1 MVQQPESDDEATIE
15 TPRFEPVPLP
25 DDEFKDQLAQVIP
38 HLRAFGRS
46 LSGSRDLADDLVQ
59 ETLLKAWAA
68 RKRFQAGTNMRAW
81 TFIILR
87 NLFLSQMRRAR
98 FKGEWDEITASKLLA
113 APASQDRHVE
123 LGDMQRA
130 LLHLPQPQREALIL
144 VGAGGFAYEEAAEI
158 CGCAVGTIKSRVA
171 RGRVAL
177 EDLLTD
183 GKLPSRREHET
194 DGSRT
199 ALQSIMSEVDELSRD
214 RDPRECSRIPTGE
227 IGAVAR
233 LSQASRYDGFSRVC
247 AEQSPRTS
255 SSERTSPSIAKA
267 WRRALP
273 TPAWTVG
280 GATFTNRLEEAC
292 TMASILGLSVFTCLR
307 TRRERPEFQTL
318 RALNVTDLG
327 CCMNETQSERSG

>member
-1 MVQQPESDDEATIE
+1 MANTQVAHASGGASNGRGSVDTDEQEQAVDAVRE
-15 TPRFEPVPLP
+15 ELVPLSDP
-25 DDEFKDQLAQVIP
+25 EFKDQLAQVIP

-177 EDLLTD
+177 EQLLSG
-183 GKLPSRREHET
+183 GKLPSRRQHKT
-194 DGSRT
+194 DPNSS
-199 ALQSIMSEVDELSRD
+199 ALAQIMGEVDHLSKD
-214 RDPRECSRIPTGE
+214 RE
-227 IGAVAR
+227 
-233 LSQASRYDGFSRVC
+233 
-247 AEQSPRTS
+247 
-255 SSERTSPSIAKA
+255 
-267 WRRALP
+267 
-273 TPAWTVG
+273 
-280 GATFTNRLEEAC
+280 
-292 TMASILGLSVFTCLR
+292 
-307 TRRERPEFQTL
+307 
-318 RALNVTDLG
+318 
-327 CCMNETQSERSG
+327 

>member
-1 MVQQPESDDEATIE
+1 MAGGKPAEQEKERIGGADW
-15 TPRFEPVPLP
+15 VPLSDP
-25 DDEFKDQLAQVIP
+25 EFKDQLAQVIP

-113 APASQDRHVE
+113 APASQDRHIE
-123 LGDMQRA
+123 LSDMQRA

-177 EDLLTD
+177 EALMSE
-183 GKLPSRREHET
+183 GKLPSRRDHPT
-194 DGSRT
+194 SDRS
-199 ALQSIMSEVDELSRD
+199 ALQTIMAEVDELSRD
-214 RDPRECSRIPTGE
+214 RDPTTG
-227 IGAVAR
+227 
-233 LSQASRYDGFSRVC
+233 SD
-247 AEQSPRTS
+247 AEEGT
-255 SSERTSPSIAKA
+255 A
-267 WRRALP
+267 
-273 TPAWTVG
+273 
-280 GATFTNRLEEAC
+280 
-292 TMASILGLSVFTCLR
+292 
-307 TRRERPEFQTL
+307 
-318 RALNVTDLG
+318 
-327 CCMNETQSERSG
+327 

>member
-1 MVQQPESDDEATIE
+1 MCSNDGYHEAGADESAEVQTGRVSLSDHDDHEAE
-15 TPRFEPVPLP
+15 ERPVLVPLP
-25 DDEFKDQLAQVIP
+25 DDEFKEQLAQVIP

-98 FKGEWDEITASKLLA
+98 FKGEWDDVTASKILA

-177 EDLLTD
+177 EALLTG
-183 GKLPSRREHET
+183 GKLPSRRQHKS
-194 DGSRT
+194 DPDKS
-199 ALQSIMSEVDELSRD
+199 ALQEIMSEVDELSRD
-214 RDPRECSRIPTGE
+214 RDC
-227 IGAVAR
+227 
-233 LSQASRYDGFSRVC
+233 
-247 AEQSPRTS
+247 
-255 SSERTSPSIAKA
+255 
-267 WRRALP
+267 
-273 TPAWTVG
+273 
-280 GATFTNRLEEAC
+280 
-292 TMASILGLSVFTCLR
+292 
-307 TRRERPEFQTL
+307 
-318 RALNVTDLG
+318 
-327 CCMNETQSERSG
+327 

>member
-1 MVQQPESDDEATIE
+1 MSEISTAYNGGSLVQQPELDDEDNEA
-15 TPRFEPVPLP
+15 PRFEPVPLP

-98 FKGEWDEITASKLLA
+98 FKGEWDEITASKMLA

-123 LGDMQRA
+123 LTDMQRA

-177 EDLLTD
+177 EALLTD
-183 GKLPSRREHET
+183 GKLPSRREHENE
-194 DGSRT
+194 GGRS

-214 RDPRECSRIPTGE
+214 RDPQ
-227 IGAVAR
+227 
-233 LSQASRYDGFSRVC
+233 L
-247 AEQSPRTS
+247 
-255 SSERTSPSIAKA
+255 
-267 WRRALP
+267 
-273 TPAWTVG
+273 
-280 GATFTNRLEEAC
+280 
-292 TMASILGLSVFTCLR
+292 
-307 TRRERPEFQTL
+307 
-318 RALNVTDLG
+318 
-327 CCMNETQSERSG
+327 

>member
-1 MVQQPESDDEATIE
+1 MSERPVDDDDDEEAEDFVRPEII
-15 TPRFEPVPLP
+15 PLSDP
-25 DDEFKDQLAQVIP
+25 DFKDQLGAVIP

-68 RKRFQAGTNMRAW
+68 RKRFQSGTNMRAW

-130 LLHLPQPQREALIL
+130 LMHLPQPQREALIL

-177 EDLLTD
+177 EDLLSG
-183 GKLPSRREHET
+183 GKLPSRRQHKT
-194 DGSRT
+194 DPNVT
-199 ALQSIMSEVDELSRD
+199 ALSQIMDEVDELSRD
-214 RDPRECSRIPTGE
+214 RG
-227 IGAVAR
+227 
-233 LSQASRYDGFSRVC
+233 
-247 AEQSPRTS
+247 
-255 SSERTSPSIAKA
+255 
-267 WRRALP
+267 
-273 TPAWTVG
+273 
-280 GATFTNRLEEAC
+280 
-292 TMASILGLSVFTCLR
+292 
-307 TRRERPEFQTL
+307 
-318 RALNVTDLG
+318 
-327 CCMNETQSERSG
+327 

>member
-1 MVQQPESDDEATIE
+1 MTQETGGPARPDRVSEISTAYNGGSLVQQPESDEDDND
-15 TPRFEPVPLP
+15 TPRVEWAPLP

-98 FKGEWDEITASKLLA
+98 FKGEWDEITASKMLA

-123 LGDMQRA
+123 LTDMQRA

-177 EDLLTD
+177 EALLTD
-183 GKLPSRREHET
+183 GKLPSRREHENE
-194 DGSRT
+194 GGRS

-214 RDPRECSRIPTGE
+214 RDPGI
-227 IGAVAR
+227 
-233 LSQASRYDGFSRVC
+233 
-247 AEQSPRTS
+247 
-255 SSERTSPSIAKA
+255 
-267 WRRALP
+267 
-273 TPAWTVG
+273 
-280 GATFTNRLEEAC
+280 
-292 TMASILGLSVFTCLR
+292 
-307 TRRERPEFQTL
+307 
-318 RALNVTDLG
+318 
-327 CCMNETQSERSG
+327 

>member
-1 MVQQPESDDEATIE
+1 MIIDEDDEDYVE
-15 TPRFEPVPLP
+15 PPRPEPVPLP
-25 DDEFKDQLAQVIP
+25 DDEFKDQLGAVIP

-98 FKGEWDEITASKLLA
+98 FKGEWDDITASKILA
-113 APASQDRHVE
+113 APASQDRHIE

-144 VGAGGFAYEEAAEI
+144 GGAGGFAYEEAAEI

-177 EDLLTD
+177 EALLTG
-183 GKLPSRREHET
+183 GKLPSRRQHVT
-194 DGSRT
+194 DRNT
-199 ALQSIMSEVDELSRD
+199 TVLQTIMDEVDELSRD
-214 RDPRECSRIPTGE
+214 HS
-227 IGAVAR
+227 
-233 LSQASRYDGFSRVC
+233 
-247 AEQSPRTS
+247 SPRDVQ
-255 SSERTSPSIAKA
+255 A
-267 WRRALP
+267 
-273 TPAWTVG
+273 
-280 GATFTNRLEEAC
+280 
-292 TMASILGLSVFTCLR
+292 
-307 TRRERPEFQTL
+307 
-318 RALNVTDLG
+318 
-327 CCMNETQSERSG
+327 

>member
-1 MVQQPESDDEATIE
+1 MTASNADQADGPEQT
-15 TPRFEPVPLP
+15 EPEQNGPEQTELVPLS
-25 DDEFKDQLAQVIP
+25 DSDFKDQLAQVIP

-177 EDLLTD
+177 EQLLSG
-183 GKLPSRREHET
+183 GKLPSRRQHKT
-194 DGSRT
+194 DPNTS
-199 ALQSIMSEVDELSRD
+199 ALSQIMGEVDELSRD
-214 RDPRECSRIPTGE
+214 RD
-227 IGAVAR
+227 
-233 LSQASRYDGFSRVC
+233 
-247 AEQSPRTS
+247 
-255 SSERTSPSIAKA
+255 
-267 WRRALP
+267 
-273 TPAWTVG
+273 
-280 GATFTNRLEEAC
+280 
-292 TMASILGLSVFTCLR
+292 
-307 TRRERPEFQTL
+307 
-318 RALNVTDLG
+318 
-327 CCMNETQSERSG
+327 

>member
-1 MVQQPESDDEATIE
+1 MAEESGAPAPSHRTSGISTAYHDGGSLVQQPVSSDEDGDEE
-15 TPRFEPVPLP
+15 KPRFEPVPLP

-98 FKGEWDEITASKLLA
+98 FKGEWDEITASKMLA

-123 LGDMQRA
+123 LTDMQRA

-177 EDLLTD
+177 EALLTD
-183 GKLPSRREHET
+183 GKLPSRREHENE
-194 DGSRT
+194 GGRS

-214 RDPRECSRIPTGE
+214 RDPG
-227 IGAVAR
+227 
-233 LSQASRYDGFSRVC
+233 
-247 AEQSPRTS
+247 
-255 SSERTSPSIAKA
+255 
-267 WRRALP
+267 
-273 TPAWTVG
+273 
-280 GATFTNRLEEAC
+280 N
-292 TMASILGLSVFTCLR
+292 
-307 TRRERPEFQTL
+307 
-318 RALNVTDLG
+318 
-327 CCMNETQSERSG
+327 

>member
-1 MVQQPESDDEATIE
+1 MAKAASCVGNGRGFVDDENGQQQAHDAE
-15 TPRFEPVPLP
+15 RVELVPLSDP
-25 DDEFKDQLAQVIP
+25 EFKDQLAQVIP

-177 EDLLTD
+177 EQLLSG
-183 GKLPSRREHET
+183 GKLPSRRQHKN
-194 DGSRT
+194 DPNSSV
-199 ALQSIMSEVDELSRD
+199 LSQIMGEVDDLSRD
-214 RDPRECSRIPTGE
+214 RG
-227 IGAVAR
+227 
-233 LSQASRYDGFSRVC
+233 
-247 AEQSPRTS
+247 
-255 SSERTSPSIAKA
+255 
-267 WRRALP
+267 
-273 TPAWTVG
+273 
-280 GATFTNRLEEAC
+280 
-292 TMASILGLSVFTCLR
+292 
-307 TRRERPEFQTL
+307 
-318 RALNVTDLG
+318 
-327 CCMNETQSERSG
+327 

>member
-1 MVQQPESDDEATIE
+1 MSDSIAYNGGSLVQQPESDEDETEA
-15 TPRFEPVPLP
+15 PRAEWEPLP

-98 FKGEWDEITASKLLA
+98 FKGEWDEITASKMLA

-123 LGDMQRA
+123 LTDMQRA

-177 EDLLTD
+177 EALLTD
-183 GKLPSRREHET
+183 GKLPSRREHENE
-194 DGSRT
+194 GGRS

-214 RDPRECSRIPTGE
+214 RDP
-227 IGAVAR
+227 
-233 LSQASRYDGFSRVC
+233 
-247 AEQSPRTS
+247 
-255 SSERTSPSIAKA
+255 
-267 WRRALP
+267 
-273 TPAWTVG
+273 
-280 GATFTNRLEEAC
+280 
-292 TMASILGLSVFTCLR
+292 GL
-307 TRRERPEFQTL
+307 
-318 RALNVTDLG
+318 
-327 CCMNETQSERSG
+327 

>member
-1 MVQQPESDDEATIE
+1 MNVRPVDDDDDDEAEDFVRPEII
-15 TPRFEPVPLP
+15 PLSDP
-25 DDEFKDQLAQVIP
+25 DFKDQLSQVIP

-68 RKRFQAGTNMRAW
+68 RKRFQSGTNMRAW

-130 LLHLPQPQREALIL
+130 LMHLPQPQREALIL

-177 EDLLTD
+177 EDLLSG
-183 GKLPSRREHET
+183 GKLPSRRQHKT
-194 DGSRT
+194 DPNVT
-199 ALQSIMSEVDELSRD
+199 ALSQIMDEVDELSRD
-214 RDPRECSRIPTGE
+214 RG
-227 IGAVAR
+227 
-233 LSQASRYDGFSRVC
+233 
-247 AEQSPRTS
+247 
-255 SSERTSPSIAKA
+255 
-267 WRRALP
+267 
-273 TPAWTVG
+273 
-280 GATFTNRLEEAC
+280 
-292 TMASILGLSVFTCLR
+292 
-307 TRRERPEFQTL
+307 
-318 RALNVTDLG
+318 
-327 CCMNETQSERSG
+327 